1 MTTEKP
7 YFHPILD
14 ADRMTDEQI
23 REFMTKLGFVETNL
37 AGETVYMANLSVS
50 IRVNTTKGFNTLN
63 CLKTEI
69 YKRVSYY
76 RNEFL
81 NSLDSIMLFCLS
93 NMEAFDSRYT
103 KQDIKKR
110 ASVGI
115 DQVKVRLI
123 EHKKR
128 KKKEPDVGSV
138 FDL

>member
-1 MTTEKP
+1 MTEKP
-7 YFHPILD
+7 YFHPLLD
-14 ADRMTDEQI
+14 ADRLTNEQI
-23 REFMTKLGFVETNL
+23 KEFMTKLGFVETSL
-37 AGETVYMANLSVS
+37 AGETVWMANLSVS
-50 IRVNTTKGFNTLN
+50 IRVNTTKGFNTLT

-81 NSLDSIMLFCLS
+81 NSLDSILLFCLS

-103 KQDIKKR
+103 KQDVAKR
-110 ASVGI
+110 AKLGMDV
-115 DQVKVRLI
+115 VKVRLI

-128 KKKEPDVGSV
+128 KKRSPDVGSV